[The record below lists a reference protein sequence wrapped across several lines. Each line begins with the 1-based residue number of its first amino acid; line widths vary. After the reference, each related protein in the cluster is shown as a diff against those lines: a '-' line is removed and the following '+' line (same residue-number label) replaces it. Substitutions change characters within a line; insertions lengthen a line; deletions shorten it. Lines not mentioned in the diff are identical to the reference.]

1 MDIPEEVQALV
12 DQLGE
17 ALVAALVNDTACRAL
32 AAQIQDSGFDLAL
45 AIEAT
50 VALTLRG
57 AGSEIVGEDGPEPD
71 FSEDDRAFLRKFK
84 ISLE

>member
-17 ALVAALVNDTACRAL
+17 ALVAALVNDTDCRAL
-32 AAQIQDSGFDLAL
+32 AARIQDQGFDLAL

-50 VALTLRG
+50 VALTLREPRPEG
-57 AGSEIVGEDGPEPD
+57 GTDDGPEPD

>member
-17 ALVAALVNDTACRAL
+17 ALVAALVNDTSCRAL
-32 AAQIQDSGFDLAL
+32 AARIQDQGFDLAL

-57 AGSEIVGEDGPEPD
+57 ARPEIEGEEGPEPD
-71 FSEDDRAFLRKFK
+71 FSEDDRNFLRKFK

>member
-1 MDIPEEVQALV
+1 MDIPEDVQALV

-32 AAQIQDSGFDLAL
+32 AAGIQDKGFDLAL

-57 AGSEIVGEDGPEPD
+57 QSSGAEGEEGPEPD

>member
-17 ALVAALVNDTACRAL
+17 ALVAALVNDTDCRAL
-32 AAQIQDSGFDLAL
+32 ATRIQESGFDLAL

-57 AGSEIVGEDGPEPD
+57 TAGEAEGEEGSEPG
-71 FSEDDRAFLRKFK
+71 FSEEDRAFLRKFK
-84 ISLE
+84 IALE